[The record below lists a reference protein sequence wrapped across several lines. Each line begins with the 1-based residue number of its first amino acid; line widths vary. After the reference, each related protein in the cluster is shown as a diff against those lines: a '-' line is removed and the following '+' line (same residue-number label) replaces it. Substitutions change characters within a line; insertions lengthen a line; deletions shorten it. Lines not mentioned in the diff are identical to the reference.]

1 MRASSIEFRLRLAI
15 ITALIAVGFWSPWIE
30 AWGVGER
37 RSVLAWLALELTR
50 LGVAEFR
57 VCVAMAIVAGT
68 LVAALALVLRVWGTA
83 YLGASTVNHL
93 QMKAGSVMAE
103 GPYRFVRNP
112 LYLGTWMMAAAMAFA
127 MPPTGALLTLAL
139 LAVFLLRL
147 ILCEEAFLLARLGEP
162 YAMYLKSVPRLFPR
176 LRNTVADGGTRP
188 RWGRAVL
195 AEVNAIAVLV
205 ALGGFSWSYNNWR
218 IVQVILIGFGLS
230 LVMRAF
236 QTGDRDQVSGSGE
249 RG

>member
-1 MRASSIEFRLRLAI
+1 MRASAIEFRLRLAI

-50 LGVAEFR
+50 MGVAPFR
-57 VCVAMAIVAGT
+57 ASAAVAIVAGT
-68 LVAALALVLRVWGTA
+68 LVAALAVVLRVWGTA
-83 YLGASTVNHL
+83 YLGAFTVNHL
-93 QMKAGSVMAE
+93 QMKAGGVVAD
-103 GPYRFVRNP
+103 GPYRLVRNP

-147 ILCEEAFLLARLGEP
+147 ILAEEAFLQEKLGEP
-162 YAMYLKSVPRLFPR
+162 YAAYLKSVPRLIPR
-176 LRNTVADGGTRP
+176 LRSTVAHGGTRP
-188 RWGRAVL
+188 QWGHAVL
-195 AEVNAIAVLV
+195 AEVNAIGVLV

-218 IVQVILIGFGLS
+218 IVQVILVGFGLS
-230 LVMRAF
+230 LVMRAV
-236 QTGDRDQVSGSGE
+236 QTRDRDQVSGSQ
-249 RG
+249 